1 MKKYLSLV
9 IVAVAFTVS
18 CKSTQPASA
27 TAQKTQTVKPVE
39 APQTTPVTPLPTPT
53 ATETATETTN
63 NEKLKR
69 YGKANTVNLT
79 PEQRKQVA
87 AMSEEH
93 YKTLDNSDNKKAD

>member
-27 TAQKTQTVKPVE
+27 TAQKTQTVKPAE
-39 APQTTPVTPLPTPT
+39 APQTTPVTPLPT
-53 ATETATETTN
+53 ATETATSTTN
-63 NEKLKR
+63 NESLKR

-87 AMSEEH
+87 AMSEEQ
-93 YKTLDNSDNKKAD
+93 YKTFGNSDNKKAD

>member
-53 ATETATETTN
+53 ATETTN